1 MNHRKKNT
9 MKNISTGAGLAIVG
23 LGIAL
28 HPVLSHVL
36 AATPNAN
43 AASPTSFV
51 AATAT
56 GPAVPTVVWM
66 GVTELSAAGLW
77 AVNRLS
83 YHRLWS
89 DGRLEAR
96 NLTSAPNSPCSLT
109 FLCDTGWIEV
119 PPPPGGNG
127 FACRTDVNGDR
138 IVNGADLT
146 IMLNAWG
153 QEGGCEPEA
162 TYPCLDLGSLTNAA
176 AMK

>member
-1 MNHRKKNT
+1 
-9 MKNISTGAGLAIVG
+9 MKNISTGAGLAILG
-23 LGIAL
+23 IGIAL

-43 AASPTSFV
+43 AATPVSLV
-51 AATAT
+51 ASTAT

-66 GVTELSAAGLW
+66 
-77 AVNRLS
+77 AVAETHASSFDRCT

-89 DGRLEAR
+89 DGRLERRQTIWQHA
-96 NLTSAPNSPCSLT
+96 SYPSVSCVPVFECSSDWL
-109 FLCDTGWIEV
+109 EV
-119 PPPPGGNG
+119 PPPAGSNG
-127 FACRTDVNGDR
+127 FACRSDINGDS

>member
-1 MNHRKKNT
+1 

-66 GVTELSAAGLW
+66 GVTHN
-77 AVNRLS
+77 VNTNTRC
-83 YHRLWS
+83 YDRMWS
-89 DGRLEAR
+89 DGR
-96 NLTSAPNSPCSLT
+96 
-109 FLCDTGWIEV
+109 IEV
-119 PPPPGGNG
+119 RSVSGGN
-127 FACRTDVNGDR
+127 ASN
-138 IVNGADLT
+138 
-146 IMLNAWG
+146 
-153 QEGGCEPEA
+153 
-162 TYPCLDLGSLTNAA
+162 
-176 AMK
+176 